1 MSFMLKYV
9 VLYYIITL
17 LTSPLHQKLW
27 IQPTGKELFT
37 SVTSLTADIDPPQN
51 QQSAVA
57 SHYVEESPLPRL
69 CIYTIT
75 VWFIRSKPDHQAFL
89 VRSCDCFPPP
99 PSRAQDL
106 CSLPQPFYLLKA
118 PLRHLVPNQHLSRGL
133 PLQTSILVTTCYATP
148 NTATKIP
155 APSTPRS
162 PTHSD
167 SCGCLNDTCHEDF
180 APTAMGPHWRGG
192 GWGWGPECQKP
203 H

>member
-51 QQSAVA
+51 QHSAVA

-75 VWFIRSKPDHQAFL
+75 V
-89 VRSCDCFPPP
+89 
-99 PSRAQDL
+99 
-106 CSLPQPFYLLKA
+106 
-118 PLRHLVPNQHLSRGL
+118 
-133 PLQTSILVTTCYATP
+133 
-148 NTATKIP
+148 
-155 APSTPRS
+155 
-162 PTHSD
+162 
-167 SCGCLNDTCHEDF
+167 
-180 APTAMGPHWRGG
+180 
-192 GWGWGPECQKP
+192 
-203 H
+203 